1 MSNAPTNKKPT
12 TGGSLPTATP
22 RPLVSAPAA
31 TSASVPV
38 KLKRE
43 IDKPDIP
50 PPVEEHL
57 ILRVENPLL
66 ARTLK
71 ELVHSKDP
79 AALEKLAIRFAD
91 ARKGTLSFDG
101 TKYPAT
107 LVDLPCIIESQKTW
121 DNRQL
126 YKICDISQ
134 MLIVSEE
141 GFAGLPKDSSEDFVY
156 PHGISAPLHFV
167 RKRRFRKRISKRA
180 IENVEREVERLLR
193 ADADAEMI
201 NYEHVETEFD
211 LDGEDDVADNTNS
224 AGPDAGGGMSMPAE
238 DDGAVVDFD
247 DDELAAELEQEV
259 EDAMLADDDEGDEEG
274 DDDDD
279 DDDDDDEDEG
289 GATHN
294 HATDAAV
301 DDASDDDGALKYGRF
316 FYGSLTVIILPDDAE
331 DEETRALREEI
342 EELENTISEKQQQL
356 EEQTN
361 PIMRTRFEGM
371 VKKLKDELA
380 KKKGVLQNL
389 TE

>member
-1 MSNAPTNKKPT
+1 MSNAPTNKKPA

-43 IDKPDIP
+43 IDKPDRP

-71 ELVHSKDP
+71 ELVPWPCCFLFP
-79 AALEKLAIRFAD
+79 ADSQFLPD

-238 DDGAVVDFD
+238 DDRAVVDFD

-301 DDASDDDGALKYGRF
+301 DDASDDD
-316 FYGSLTVIILPDDAE
+316 DDAE

>member
-79 AALEKLAIRFAD
+79 AALEKLAIRFAGPV
-91 ARKGTLSFDG
+91 AL
-101 TKYPAT
+101 
-107 LVDLPCIIESQKTW
+107 LLPVPCGLP
-121 DNRQL
+121 L